1 MHAQFGMVTRDWAG
15 LKVTR
20 DGPDTSAIVGEG
32 EGRIWVGGVTSSVEL
47 VGKAFGFAARP
58 PGEAAEEAANDA
70 GDLPP
75 PTYGEA
81 MKG

>member
-1 MHAQFGMVTRDWAG
+1 MHAQCRTVKRDWPG
-15 LKVTR
+15 LRVTR
-20 DGPDTSAIVGEG
+20 DGPEMSAIVGEG
-32 EGRIWVGGVTSSVEL
+32 EGRIWVGGVTSNVEL

-58 PGEAAEEAANDA
+58 PAEAAETAADDPGN
-70 GDLPP
+70 LPP